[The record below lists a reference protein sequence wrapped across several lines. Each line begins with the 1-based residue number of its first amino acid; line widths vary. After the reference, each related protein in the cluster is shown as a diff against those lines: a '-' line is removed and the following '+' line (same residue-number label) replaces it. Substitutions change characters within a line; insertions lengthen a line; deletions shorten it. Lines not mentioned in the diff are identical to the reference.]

1 MTSAG
6 MSVLVVLFGVL
17 AWLVGWVILLQGDKE
32 QLQREYEEALA
43 WSDKYQLDAAVARDQ
58 LASMRREYAVLNW
71 LHEGTTAMEQSAA
84 WLAGIKKGR

>member
-1 MTSAG
+1 MITAG
-6 MSVLVVLFGVL
+6 LTVLLALCGVCGGL
-17 AWLVGWVILLQGDKE
+17 AAWVIILQGDKA
-32 QLQREYEEALA
+32 QLRREYEEALA
-43 WSDKYQLDAAVARDQ
+43 WSDKYQLDAAQARDQ